1 MVAERVLAERVRA
14 ERVARVRTKAAGNAT
29 SALGVAATASI
40 VAEVVVSTA
49 AEIAVAGIT
58 AAGGVDMIV
67 GAVAAAEGDGRA
79 VGVANSRIVGVISGA
94 DILAVAGAAETRLGL
109 NSCASAVLVAA
120 ATAIVSSSRKACW
133 MNTWFPLSCSGTSL
147 NARFPE
153 LAPKLGSS
161 VRFTWL
167 RPMILSTVSMSGIWA
182 KTVKSESK
190 PAELS
195 SKFTKKLLVPPF

>member
-1 MVAERVLAERVRA
+1 MGRMVAERVRA
-14 ERVARVRTKAAGNAT
+14 ERVVRVRTKAAGNAT
-29 SALGVAATASI
+29 SAPGVAATALI

-67 GAVAAAEGDGRA
+67 EVVAAAE
-79 VGVANSRIVGVISGA
+79 IVGVISGA
-94 DILAVAGAAETRLGL
+94 GVPVIAGAAETRLGL
-109 NSCASAVLVAA
+109 NSCATAVLVAA

-182 KTVKSESK
+182 KTVKSGSK